1 MFNLINKIRQTFF
14 IFFNYESSMQFTLN
28 LFRDGTVVAFLFLN
42 LRMLIQS
49 CELWLVG
56 PVLSKIDDITLIHLR
71 LASSIHDWKPYNT
84 TSISCIGHIYQYTL
98 KIYCLNRHFNQHE
111 KCAIVRWS
119 SSHFALYG
127 LIENRTTKC
136 AAPALWKSY
145 SIHSSR
151 MNITQTCPLRSLI
164 GGWFWKSSEFFWQW
178 NIWVL
183 MIVGEVFPKYWWLV
197 SIQYRI
203 WIIASICNTKLEV

>member
-71 LASSIHDWKPYNT
+71 LASSIHD
-84 TSISCIGHIYQYTL
+84 
-98 KIYCLNRHFNQHE
+98 
-111 KCAIVRWS
+111 
-119 SSHFALYG
+119 
-127 LIENRTTKC
+127 
-136 AAPALWKSY
+136 
-145 SIHSSR
+145 
-151 MNITQTCPLRSLI
+151 
-164 GGWFWKSSEFFWQW
+164 
-178 NIWVL
+178 
-183 MIVGEVFPKYWWLV
+183 
-197 SIQYRI
+197 
-203 WIIASICNTKLEV
+203 